1 MLNAKDFTKR
11 LKQKEEIEAALKKCD
26 EDMNNISNPYKD
38 EIDKINSELNQ
49 IFEEIKKWSMFDR
62 IAEKLKLGKKY
73 QLNINFKKL
82 NEEKEKAYD
91 RYYEYEN
98 NTKKELESRKKALEK
113 MYNEYEEVPEYIEIK
128 DGNLVITDKS
138 NEELQ
143 KFDLS
148 NEEFENEP
156 NKILVHV
163 TNFFPKN
170 HTILNQY
177 SANVVSRTTVKYNG
191 IDRYVPCLLHRH
203 TTHFTVNTVVSSSHG
218 YGNWD
223 DCRFVII
230 DGYKEHENELHG
242 SKNDAWI
249 IDNVKLSKNATILVN
264 INDKEKLKNE
274 NLEDY
279 NIIYYNGER
288 DKCFDN
294 YLRLNQYKKIENES
308 TDKSHSKSISLWQER
323 MCNKR
328 DAILNFISNNKYLSR
343 DIPIIT
349 QEEAILFFD
358 VLLQNVSFTEYK
370 EFLQQLPERYRSYDD
385 TQGAVEE
392 LIQLGF
398 HKTSDNMY
406 TFDSDEK
413 IRENIQK
420 YRECQS
426 NKVLINFAD
435 TESIDELLKLHPQ
448 FIKRKNEKQALP
460 EPDITQVFQMKL
472 SDIYKFENMSSFRT
486 LENYKSELC
495 AKFDCLFS
503 FREYDNKCT
512 ELKSEISNEAG
523 ATINILTKFIESD
536 KTVQE
541 MLNQLLAM
549 HDKQVQ
555 EFYEKDSAKSK

>member
-1 MLNAKDFTKR
+1 MLNAKDFTKKV
-11 LKQKEEIEAALKKCD
+11 KQKEEIEAALKKCD
-26 EDMNNISNPYKD
+26 EDMNNISNPYK
-38 EIDKINSELNQ
+38 EELDKTWNELFQ
-49 IFEEIKKWSMFDR
+49 ISDEIKKCSMFDR
-62 IAEKLKLGKKY
+62 IAEKLKFGKKY
-73 QLNINFKKL
+73 QLNINLKKL
-82 NEEKEKAYD
+82 KNEEEKIQNKSWDYRMKERMKLKSRKESLEKAYK
-91 RYYEYEN
+91 EYEDV
-98 NTKKELESRKKALEK
+98 S
-113 MYNEYEEVPEYIEIK
+113 EYLEIK

-138 NEELQ
+138 NEELP
-143 KFDLS
+143 KFNLS
-148 NEEFENEP
+148 NEKFKNEP

-177 SANVVSRTTVKYNG
+177 SANVIGRTEVKYNG
-191 IDRYVPCLLHRH
+191 FKEKVPHIFHRH
-203 TTHFTVNTVVSSSHG
+203 TIHFTVNTVVSSHEL
-218 YGNWD
+218 GNWD

-242 SKNDAWI
+242 SRNDTWI
-249 IDNVKLSKNATILVN
+249 INNVNLSKNATILVN

-279 NIIYYNGER
+279 NIIYYDGER

-294 YLRLNQYKKIENES
+294 YLRLNQYKKIAREARDGGHYN
-308 TDKSHSKSISLWQER
+308 SISMQQEK

-328 DAILNFISNNKYLSR
+328 DAILNFISNNKYLSQ
-343 DIPIIT
+343 DIPVIT

-358 VLLQNVSFTEYK
+358 VLLQNVSDVVNTDDII
-370 EFLQQLPERYRSYDD
+370 LQQLPEKYRSHDMN
-385 TQGAVEE
+385 QNAVEE

-420 YRECQS
+420 YKECQS

-448 FIKRKNEKQALP
+448 YMENKRKEEELNQILS
-460 EPDITQVFQMKL
+460 MKL
-472 SDIYKFENMSSFRT
+472 SDIFKPENRSLLYT
-486 LENYKSELC
+486 LEHYTSKISKAIDEDSRVFYRPYDDHFIELIHQLELDTSC
-495 AKFDCLFS
+495 
-503 FREYDNKCT
+503 CT
-512 ELKSEISNEAG
+512 ANF
-523 ATINILTKFIESD
+523 FIESD

-541 MLNQLLAM
+541 MVNQILET
-549 HDKQVQ
+549 HEKQVQ
-555 EFYEKDSAKSK
+555 KFYEKDSAKSK

>member
-1 MLNAKDFTKR
+1 MLNTKDLTKR

-26 EDMNNISNPYKD
+26 EDMNNISNPYKEELDKTRD
-38 EIDKINSELNQ
+38 ELFQ
-49 IFEEIKKWSMFDR
+49 ISGEIKKCSMFDR
-62 IAEKLKLGKKY
+62 IAEKLKFGKKY
-73 QLNINFKKL
+73 QLNINLKKL
-82 NEEKEKAYD
+82 KNEEEKIQNKSWDYHMKERMKLKSRKEGLEKAYK
-91 RYYEYEN
+91 EYEDV
-98 NTKKELESRKKALEK
+98 S
-113 MYNEYEEVPEYIEIK
+113 EYLEIK

-138 NEELQ
+138 NEELP
-143 KFDLS
+143 KFNLS
-148 NEEFENEP
+148 NEKFKNEP

-177 SANVVSRTTVKYNG
+177 SANAIGRTEVKYNG
-191 IDRYVPCLLHRH
+191 FDGKVPHISHRH
-203 TTHFTVNTVVSSSHG
+203 TIHFTVNTVVSSHEF
-218 YGNWD
+218 GNWD
-223 DCRFVII
+223 NCRFVII

-242 SKNDAWI
+242 NKNDTWI
-249 IDNVKLSKNATILVN
+249 IDNVKLSKNAIILVN

-279 NIIYYNGER
+279 NIIYYDGER

-294 YLRLNQYKKIENES
+294 YLRLNQYKKIDREAKDGE
-308 TDKSHSKSISLWQER
+308 HSQSISMQQEK

-343 DIPIIT
+343 DIPVIT
-349 QEEAILFFD
+349 QEEATLFFD
-358 VLLQNVSFTEYK
+358 VLLQNVSFNDNNK
-370 EFLQQLPERYRSYDD
+370 RLQQLPEKYRSHDD

-420 YRECQS
+420 YKECQS
-426 NKVLINFAD
+426 NRVLINFAD

-448 FIKRKNEKQALP
+448 FIKSKNEKQVLT
-460 EPDITQVFQMKL
+460 EPDISQIFPMKL
-472 SDIYKFENMSSFRT
+472 SDIYKFENMSSFIA
-486 LENYKSELC
+486 LNNYTSELY
-495 AKFDCLFS
+495 AKFGYVFLFE
-503 FREYDNKCT
+503 EYDNKCT

-549 HDKQVQ
+549 HEEQVQ
-555 EFYEKDSAKSK
+555 KFYEKDSAKLK

>member
-1 MLNAKDFTKR
+1 MLNAKDFTKKV
-11 LKQKEEIEAALKKCD
+11 KQKEEIEEALKKCD
-26 EDMNNISNPYKD
+26 EDMNNISNPYKE
-38 EIDKINSELNQ
+38 EIDKINDERTR
-49 IFEEIKKWSMFDR
+49 IFKEIEKCSMFDR
-62 IAEKLKLGKKY
+62 IAEKLKFGKKY
-73 QLNINFKKL
+73 QLNINLKKL
-82 NEEKEKAYD
+82 KKELEKAYD
-91 RYYEYEN
+91 RYYEYEE

-113 MYNEYEEVPEYIEIK
+113 TYNEYEEVPEYIEIK

-138 NEELQ
+138 NEELP
-143 KFDLS
+143 KFNLS
-148 NEEFENEP
+148 NEKFKNEP

-177 SANVVSRTTVKYNG
+177 SANAIGRNEVKYNG
-191 IDRYVPCLLHRH
+191 FDEKVPCISHRH
-203 TTHFTVNTVVSSSHG
+203 TTHFTVNTVVSSHG

-242 SKNDAWI
+242 SKNDTWI
-249 IDNVKLSKNATILVN
+249 FDNVNLSKNATILVN

-279 NIIYYNGER
+279 NIIYYDGER

-294 YLRLNQYKKIENES
+294 YLRLNQYKKIAREARD
-308 TDKSHSKSISLWQER
+308 TCHFYSISKQQEN

-328 DAILNFISNNKYLSR
+328 DAILNFISNNKYLSQ
-343 DIPIIT
+343 DIPVIT

-358 VLLQNVSFTEYK
+358 VLLQNVSVVVNTDDGI
-370 EFLQQLPERYRSYDD
+370 LQQLPEKYRSHDMN
-385 TQGAVEE
+385 QNAVEK

-420 YRECQS
+420 YQECRDT
-426 NKVLINFAD
+426 KTLINFAD

-448 FIKRKNEKQALP
+448 YMENKRKEKELNQ
-460 EPDITQVFQMKL
+460 IFSMKL
-472 SDIYKFENMSSFRT
+472 SDIFKPENESLLNILMRYTSKICEAIDEDSRAFYKPYDDHFIELTHS
-486 LENYKSELC
+486 LELDTSYYKSN
-495 AKFDCLFS
+495 F
-503 FREYDNKCT
+503 
-512 ELKSEISNEAG
+512 
-523 ATINILTKFIESD
+523 FIESD

-541 MLNQLLAM
+541 MVNQILETHEEL
-549 HDKQVQ
+549 VQ
-555 EFYEKDSAKSK
+555 KFYEKDSAKSK

>member
-1 MLNAKDFTKR
+1 MN
-11 LKQKEEIEAALKKCD
+11 D
-26 EDMNNISNPYKD
+26 EN
-38 EIDKINSELNQ
+38 
-49 IFEEIKKWSMFDR
+49 
-62 IAEKLKLGKKY
+62 
-73 QLNINFKKL
+73 
-82 NEEKEKAYD
+82 EKAYD
-91 RYYEYEN
+91 RYYEYEK
-98 NTKKELESRKKALEK
+98 NTKKELESRKKTLEK
-113 MYNEYEEVPEYIEIK
+113 TYNEYEEVPEYIEIK

-148 NEEFENEP
+148 NEEFKNEP

-177 SANVVSRTTVKYNG
+177 SANAIGRNEVKYNG
-191 IDRYVPCLLHRH
+191 FDEKVPCISHRH
-203 TTHFTVNTVVSSSHG
+203 TTHFTINTVVSSH
-218 YGNWD
+218 YAGNWD
-223 DCRFVII
+223 DCRFIII
-230 DGYKEHENELHG
+230 DEYKEHENELHG
-242 SKNDAWI
+242 SKNDTWI
-249 IDNVKLSKNATILVN
+249 FDNVNLSKNATILVN

-279 NIIYYNGER
+279 NIIYYDGER

-294 YLRLNQYKKIENES
+294 YLRLNQYKKIAREARD
-308 TDKSHSKSISLWQER
+308 TCHFQSISKQQEN

-328 DAILNFISNNKYLSR
+328 DAILNFISNNKYLSQ

-358 VLLQNVSFTEYK
+358 VLLQNVSDVVNTDDRI
-370 EFLQQLPERYRSYDD
+370 LQQLPEKYRSHDMN
-385 TQGAVEE
+385 QNAVEK

-420 YRECQS
+420 YKECQS
-426 NKVLINFAD
+426 NRVLINFAD

-448 FIKRKNEKQALP
+448 FIKSKNEKQVLT
-460 EPDITQVFQMKL
+460 EPDISQIFPMKL
-472 SDIYKFENMSSFRT
+472 SDIYKFENMSSFIA
-486 LENYKSELC
+486 LNNYTSELY
-495 AKFDCLFS
+495 AKFGYVFLFE
-503 FREYDNKCT
+503 EYDNKCT
-512 ELKSEISNEAG
+512 ELKSEICNEAG

-555 EFYEKDSAKSK
+555 EFYEKDSAKLK

>member
-1 MLNAKDFTKR
+1 MLNTKDLTKR

-26 EDMNNISNPYKD
+26 EDMNNISNPYKE
-38 EIDKINSELNQ
+38 EIDKITSELNQ
-49 IFEEIKKWSMFDR
+49 IFEEIKKCSMFDR

-82 NEEKEKAYD
+82 KDEIEKAYD
-91 RYYEYEN
+91 RYYEYKN
-98 NTKKELESRKKALEK
+98 NTEKELESRKEALEK
-113 MYNEYEEVPEYIEIK
+113 TYKEYEKVPEYIDIK
-128 DGNLVITDKS
+128 DENLVITDKS
-138 NEELQ
+138 NEELP
-143 KFDLS
+143 KFNLS
-148 NEEFENEP
+148 NEEFKKEP

-177 SANVVSRTTVKYNG
+177 SANVIGRTEVKYNG
-191 IDRYVPCLLHRH
+191 FKEKVPHIFHRH
-203 TTHFTVNTVVSSSHG
+203 TIHFTVNTVVTSHEF
-218 YGNWD
+218 GNWD

-242 SKNDAWI
+242 SRNDTWI
-249 IDNVKLSKNATILVN
+249 INNVNLSKNATILVN

-279 NIIYYNGER
+279 NIIYYDGER

-294 YLRLNQYKKIENES
+294 YLRLNQYKKIAGEARDGGHYN
-308 TDKSHSKSISLWQER
+308 SISMQQEK

-328 DAILNFISNNKYLSR
+328 DAILNFISNNKYLSQ
-343 DIPIIT
+343 DIPVIT

-358 VLLQNVSFTEYK
+358 VLLQNVSDVVNTDDII
-370 EFLQQLPERYRSYDD
+370 LQQLPEKYRSHDMN
-385 TQGAVEE
+385 QNAVEE

-420 YRECQS
+420 YKECQS

-448 FIKRKNEKQALP
+448 YMENKRKEEELNQILS
-460 EPDITQVFQMKL
+460 MKL
-472 SDIYKFENMSSFRT
+472 SDIFKPENRSLLYT
-486 LENYKSELC
+486 LEHYTSKISKAIDEDSRVFYRPYDDHFIELFHQLELDTSC
-495 AKFDCLFS
+495 
-503 FREYDNKCT
+503 CT
-512 ELKSEISNEAG
+512 ANF
-523 ATINILTKFIESD
+523 FIESD

-541 MLNQLLAM
+541 MVNQILET
-549 HDKQVQ
+549 HEEQVQ
-555 EFYEKDSAKSK
+555 KFYEKDSAKSK

>member
-38 EIDKINSELNQ
+38 EIDKITSELNQ
-49 IFEEIKKWSMFDR
+49 IFEEIKKCSMFDR

-82 NEEKEKAYD
+82 KDEIEKAYD
-91 RYYEYEN
+91 RYYEYKN
-98 NTKKELESRKKALEK
+98 NTEKELESRKEALEK
-113 MYNEYEEVPEYIEIK
+113 TYKEYEKVPEYIDIK
-128 DGNLVITDKS
+128 DENLVITDKS
-138 NEELQ
+138 NEELP

-148 NEEFENEP
+148 NEEFKKEP

-177 SANVVSRTTVKYNG
+177 SANAIERTEVKYNEF
-191 IDRYVPCLLHRH
+191 DEKVPHISHRH
-203 TTHFTVNTVVSSSHG
+203 TTHFTFNKVVSSH
-218 YGNWD
+218 YAGNWD
-223 DCRFVII
+223 DCRFIII
-230 DGYKEHENELHG
+230 DEYKEHENELHG
-242 SKNDAWI
+242 SKNDTWI
-249 IDNVKLSKNATILVN
+249 FDNVNLSKNATILVN
-264 INDKEKLKNE
+264 INDKEELKNE

-279 NIIYYNGER
+279 NIIYYDGER

-294 YLRLNQYKKIENES
+294 YLRLNQYKKIAGM
-308 TDKSHSKSISLWQER
+308 DIDPGHSLSVSSQQEK

-328 DAILNFISNNKYLSR
+328 DAILNFISNNKYLSQ
-343 DIPIIT
+343 DIPVIT

-358 VLLQNVSFTEYK
+358 VLLQNVSDVVNTDDII
-370 EFLQQLPERYRSYDD
+370 LQQLPEKYRSHDMN
-385 TQGAVEE
+385 QNAVEE

-420 YRECQS
+420 YQECRDT
-426 NKVLINFAD
+426 KTLINFAD

-448 FIKRKNEKQALP
+448 YMENKRKEEELNQ
-460 EPDITQVFQMKL
+460 IFSMKL
-472 SDIYKFENMSSFRT
+472 SDIFKPENESLLNT
-486 LENYKSELC
+486 LMRYTSKICEAIDEDSRVFYEPYDDYFIELTHSLELDTSYYKSN
-495 AKFDCLFS
+495 F
-503 FREYDNKCT
+503 
-512 ELKSEISNEAG
+512 
-523 ATINILTKFIESD
+523 FIESD

-541 MLNQLLAM
+541 MVNQLLAI
-549 HDKQVQ
+549 HEEQVQ
-555 EFYEKDSAKSK
+555 KFYEKDSAKSK